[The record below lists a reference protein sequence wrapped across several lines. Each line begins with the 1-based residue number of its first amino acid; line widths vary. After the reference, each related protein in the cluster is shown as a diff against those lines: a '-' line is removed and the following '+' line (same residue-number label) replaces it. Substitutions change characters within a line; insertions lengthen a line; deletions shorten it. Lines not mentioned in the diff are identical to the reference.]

1 MIELGAEAAVDLL
14 ATTVRALPTP
24 AGARRL
30 IAIAG
35 APASGKST
43 IAKALVNRLNELT
56 RSAILVPMD
65 GFHLDNR
72 VLDDR
77 GQRNIKGSPETFDAT
92 GFLYAM
98 QRLRDEPDLYLPTF
112 DRDRDISVAGAI
124 FVDTRHSIA
133 VIEGNY
139 LCFDEAPWN
148 KLLTLWDLTVY
159 IDVAQET
166 IEARLKKRW
175 LDQGLSTAAAMRK
188 VNENDLPNATRVA
201 KQRTECDLFLRI
213 FDAT

>member
-1 MIELGAEAAVDLL
+1 
-14 ATTVRALPTP
+14 
-24 AGARRL
+24 
-30 IAIAG
+30 
-35 APASGKST
+35 
-43 IAKALVNRLNELT
+43 
-56 RSAILVPMD
+56 
-65 GFHLDNR
+65 
-72 VLDDR
+72 
-77 GQRNIKGSPETFDAT
+77 
-92 GFLYAM
+92 M
-98 QRLRDEPDLYLPTF
+98 QRLRDESDLYLPTF

-124 FVDTRHSIA
+124 FVDTRHRIA

-139 LCFDEAPWN
+139 LCFDEAPWS
-148 KLLTLWDLTVY
+148 KLLMLWDLTVY